1 MRPIGMKIGISF
13 EVYKENFKNE
23 QIISRKFKTEDYRY
37 ETEKNTQVMSSRI
50 PRMRGMRDLDGG
62 WIPKG

>member
-1 MRPIGMKIGISF
+1 MRPIGMKIGIFF

-23 QIISRKFKTEDYRY
+23 QIIYRKFETEDYCY
-37 ETEKNTQVMSSRI
+37 ETEKNTRRMSSRI

-62 WIPKG
+62 